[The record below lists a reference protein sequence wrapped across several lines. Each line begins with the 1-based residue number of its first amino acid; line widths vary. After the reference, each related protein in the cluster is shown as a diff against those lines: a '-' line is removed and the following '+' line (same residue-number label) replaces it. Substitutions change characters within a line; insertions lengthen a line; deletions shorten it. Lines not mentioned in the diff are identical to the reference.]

1 MSYSGLTGIVGTPQ
15 VSLAGLAGDTSP
27 RLQPGL
33 FTSFVDNWFGM
44 GEFAFGRASANIRT
58 MGLCMMAPVFDST
71 LNSYRFDVAE
81 VANTANLASPL
92 CVATQAFTTGQ
103 YGWFAI
109 SGLMPVNC
117 TSSLAAGVAIGIV
130 AAGQAGANS
139 AGKQILGAR
148 VAAAATTTV
157 IKAGCNAAN
166 ASNQLQIPND
176 GGWFVGVYLSGTGIA
191 AATTVTAIDAS
202 GRYATLSANT
212 TAAIVG
218 GSVTATYNNAAIFY
232 NVVHLNR
239 PFAQGAIT

>member
-15 VSLAGLAGDTSP
+15 VGLAGLAGDTPP

-33 FTSFVDNWFGM
+33 ITGFVDNWFGM
-44 GEFAFGRASANIRT
+44 GEFAWGRASAAIRT
-58 MGLCMMAPVFDST
+58 MGLCQFAPVFDST
-71 LNSYRFDVAE
+71 LSSWRFDVAE
-81 VANTANLASPL
+81 VANTANLGVSL

-109 SGLMPVNC
+109 SGLIPVNG
-117 TSSLAAGVAIGIV
+117 TSSLTAGTAIGIV
-130 AAGQAGANS
+130 AAGQSGVNS
-139 AGKQILGAR
+139 AGKQILNAR

-157 IKAGCNAAN
+157 IKAGCNAFT

-176 GGWFVGVYLSGTGIA
+176 GGWFVGAFLSGTGIA
-191 AATTVTAIDAS
+191 GGTTVLAIDAS
-202 GRYATLSANT
+202 GRFVTLSANT

-218 GSVTATYNNAAIFY
+218 GSITATYNNGTIFY
-232 NVVHLNR
+232 NLVHLNR